1 MYDSGKIVTGLV
13 IFGGL
18 VTFPIWYNALTGKT
32 GYVPKPKIVTEEKQ
46 CIEPKEYIRT
56 RHKDLLKDWRESV
69 VRNGIRTYVASNR
82 KEYTMSLTRTCM
94 KCHSNKLE
102 EFCLQC
108 HNYMAVTAKCWDC
121 HAYPKGIN
129 LWESTEE
136 GS

>member
-1 MYDSGKIVTGLV
+1 MGRRGKPMYDSGKIITGLV
-13 IFGGL
+13 VFGCL
-18 VTFPIWYNALTGKT
+18 VTSPIWYNALTGKT

-69 VRNGIRTYVASNR
+69 VRKGIRTYVASTR
-82 KEYTMSLTRTCM
+82 KEYAMSLTRTCM

-108 HNYMAVTAKCWDC
+108 HNYMAVMAECWDC
-121 HAYPKGIN
+121 HAYPKGI
-129 LWESTEE
+129 
-136 GS
+136 